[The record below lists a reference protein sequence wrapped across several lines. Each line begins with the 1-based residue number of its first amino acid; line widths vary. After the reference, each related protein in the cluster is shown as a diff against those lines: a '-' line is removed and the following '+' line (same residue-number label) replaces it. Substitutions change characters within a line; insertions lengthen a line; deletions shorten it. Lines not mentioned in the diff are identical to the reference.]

1 MAKVLGLA
9 TALALMAT
17 LARAADVANAPS
29 PADTPYGALAPFQPV
44 EELRLGVFGDDAVHR
59 ERQAPMASIDVLSS
73 PIVFYQ
79 TANPLLASLL
89 APRFEAGAMVN
100 TFGLTSYAYAGLN
113 WRTPKW
119 GPVFAEF
126 GFGGAVN
133 DSSTNPHDM
142 EHTDLGCPVTFR
154 ESAGIGWQLTER
166 VDILASIEHISHANL
181 CSNTNPGLTSVGLRV
196 GYHF

>member
-9 TALALMAT
+9 AVFACLAT
-17 LARAADVANAPS
+17 LARAAQLASPLAP
-29 PADTPYGALAPFQPV
+29 PDGAPAPFQLV

-59 ERQAPMASIDVLSS
+59 ERQAPMASIDALSS

-79 TANPLLASLL
+79 TSNPLLASFL
-89 APRFEAGAMVN
+89 APRFEGGAMIN

-119 GPVFAEF
+119 GPVFAEL

-133 DSSTNPHDM
+133 DSSTNPHNM
-142 EHTDLGCPVTFR
+142 QHTDLGCPVTFR
-154 ESAGIGWQLTER
+154 ESAAVGWQLTER
-166 VDILASIEHISHANL
+166 IDILASIEHISHANL

>member
-1 MAKVLGLA
+1 MARVLGLA
-9 TALALMAT
+9 GALACLAT
-17 LARAADVANAPS
+17 LAHAADLAAAPAA
-29 PADTPYGALAPFQPV
+29 PDGGAAPFQPF
-44 EELRLGVFGDDAVHR
+44 EELRLGIFGDDAVHR
-59 ERQAPMASIDVLSS
+59 ERQAPMASIDALSS

-79 TANPLLASLL
+79 ASNPLLATFL

-119 GPVFAEF
+119 GPVFAEL

-154 ESAGIGWQLTER
+154 ESAGIGWQLTDR
-166 VDILASIEHISHANL
+166 IDILASIEHISHANL

>member
-1 MAKVLGLA
+1 MARVLGLA
-9 TALALMAT
+9 AALACLAT
-17 LARAADVANAPS
+17 FARGADAPN
-29 PADTPYGALAPFQPV
+29 PPDAPYGGLAPFQPV
-44 EELRLGVFGDDAVHR
+44 EELRLGIFGDDAVHR
-59 ERQAPMASIDVLSS
+59 ERQAPMASIDALSS

-79 TANPLLASLL
+79 TSNALLATFL
-89 APRFEAGAMVN
+89 APRLEAGAMIN

-119 GPVFAEF
+119 GPVFAEL

-154 ESAGIGWQLTER
+154 ESAGIGWQLTDR
-166 VDILASIEHISHANL
+166 IDILASIEHISHANL

>member
-9 TALALMAT
+9 AALACLAT
-17 LARAADVANAPS
+17 LARAVDAPN
-29 PADTPYGALAPFQPV
+29 PPDTPYGNLAPFQPV
-44 EELRLGVFGDDAVHR
+44 EEFRLGIFGDDAVHR
-59 ERQAPMASIDVLSS
+59 ERQAPMASVDALSS

-79 TANPLLASLL
+79 TSNALLATFL
-89 APRFEAGAMVN
+89 APRLEAGAMIN

-119 GPVFAEF
+119 GPVFAEL

-154 ESAGIGWQLTER
+154 ESAAIGWQLTER
-166 VDILASIEHISHANL
+166 IDILASIEHISHANL
-181 CSNTNPGLTSVGLRV
+181 CSNTNPGLTSAGLRV

>member
-1 MAKVLGLA
+1 MATVLGLA
-9 TALALMAT
+9 AALACLAT
-17 LARAADVANAPS
+17 LARAADL
-29 PADTPYGALAPFQPV
+29 ADPLGPPDGALAPFQPV

-59 ERQAPMASIDVLSS
+59 ERQAPMASIDALSS

-79 TANPLLASLL
+79 TSNPLLATFL
-89 APRFEAGAMVN
+89 APRLEGGAMIN

-119 GPVFAEF
+119 GPVFAEL

-133 DSSTNPHDM
+133 DSSSNPHDM
-142 EHTDLGCPVTFR
+142 QHTDLGCPVTFR
-154 ESAGIGWQLTER
+154 ESAAIGWQLSER
-166 VDILASIEHISHANL
+166 IDILASIEHISHANL